1 MRINIAID
9 GPSAAGKSS
18 VADKLAERLGYIH
31 LDTGAMYR
39 TVAYLCDIKNIDVT
53 DEKSVIKALDE
64 ATIDVKNDGTI
75 YLDDEVVNNKIRDP
89 KISMQASTVSKN
101 PQVRARLVA
110 MQQKIAT
117 SKGYILDGR
126 DIGTVVLKDAEV
138 KIFLVA
144 DALERAKRRVNQQAQ
159 KGVMLD
165 LDEVLADINRRDL
178 QDTNRAASPLK
189 KADDAYLI
197 DSSFLTLDEVVD
209 KILEIIKEKVK
220 EG

>member
-101 PQVRARLVA
+101 PEVRARLVA

-117 SKGYILDGR
+117 NKGYILDGR

-159 KGVMLD
+159 KGVVLD

>member
-39 TVAYLCDIKNIDVT
+39 TVAYLCDIKNIDVN
-53 DEKSVIKALDE
+53 DEKSVVKALDE
-64 ATIDVKNDGTI
+64 ATIDVKSDGTI
-75 YLDDEVVNNKIRDP
+75 YLDDEVVNDKIRDP

>member
-1 MRINIAID
+1 MKINIAID

-39 TVAYLCDIKNIDVT
+39 TVAYLCDIKNIDVN
-53 DEKSVIKALDE
+53 DEKSVVKALDE
-64 ATIDVKNDGTI
+64 ATIDVKSDGTI
-75 YLDDEVVNNKIRDP
+75 YLDDEVVNDKIRDP

-101 PQVRARLVA
+101 PEVRARLVA